1 MQELVRVPPHLR
13 HLLQLLPR
21 LLLPEEIKRRS
32 NLNLTTVVQ
41 DQEDEKDEHDAEEER
56 ENKTKV
62 ICSNLEL
69 NLYFVFV
76 YSRAQWEKMYH
87 YFLTQN

>member
-1 MQELVRVPPHLR
+1 
-13 HLLQLLPR
+13 
-21 LLLPEEIKRRS
+21 
-32 NLNLTTVVQ
+32 VVQ